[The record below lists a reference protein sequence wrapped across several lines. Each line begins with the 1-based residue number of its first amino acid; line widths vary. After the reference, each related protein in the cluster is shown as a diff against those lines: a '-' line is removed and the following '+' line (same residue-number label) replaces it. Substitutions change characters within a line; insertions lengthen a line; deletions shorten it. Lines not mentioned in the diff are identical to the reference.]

1 LSAAGIRLNP
11 AQRAAVEHLGTPL
24 LVLAGA
30 GSGKTR
36 VLTAK
41 IAFLLGEVGLL
52 PHRILAV
59 TFTNKAAGEM
69 LGRVRQLVGEAAAGL
84 FAGTFHSY
92 CARLLRRHAERIGF
106 RPGFSIYDEADQRA
120 LLRRLLADSGLSEQT
135 FTPGGIAARIGR
147 AKAEMVPP
155 EDAAWFGSGWVA
167 EQVARLYAG
176 YQERLRALNAMD
188 FDDLLVHAVHLLQEH
203 DDLRE
208 RYAERYL
215 YVLVDEYQDTNRP
228 QYELVRML
236 AARHRGL
243 CVVGDPDQSIY
254 AWRGADIR
262 NILSFERD
270 WSDVRVVVLDQN
282 YRSTQNILSAASG
295 LINHNPGRPPKNLW
309 SERGEGEPVCEL
321 VFVDDDQ
328 EARGITRIIGAK
340 RSREGRP
347 LGDFVLLYRT
357 NAQSR
362 VLERALRGAG
372 LPYTVV
378 GGLRFYER
386 AEIKDALAWL
396 RCLVNPRDTVS
407 LARALARPRRGVGG
421 VTLGRLFAFLDGW
434 TGEADAGLPAAVEGL
449 GRGAGGVR
457 SFAALLGRFR
467 GRVGD
472 HDISGLTHDLLEEA
486 GYFEMLRVE
495 GGIEAQTRR
504 ENLEELLAGME
515 EFSSEWGDE
524 ADLVLFLEE
533 ISLLTDVDTWERSGE
548 SVTLMTL
555 HAAKGLEFPVVFITG
570 LEEGLFPLERAQD
583 DPGLLEE
590 ERRLCYVGMT
600 RAQQELYLTRAR
612 VRRRWGNLEENLSS
626 RFLGEI
632 PPGRL
637 KVVDQLGPGRRVSG
651 GRPGPLRAETDPF
664 PDYEGE
670 NQDAGTGLRTGQTVE
685 HPTLGRGRIL
695 SVTGQGERTRL
706 VVAFE
711 ETGTRK
717 LMARY
722 ARLRI
727 VR

>member
-1 LSAAGIRLNP
+1 LR
-11 AQRAAVEHLGTPL
+11 E
-24 LVLAGA
+24 
-30 GSGKTR
+30 
-36 VLTAK
+36 
-41 IAFLLGEVGLL
+41 
-52 PHRILAV
+52 
-59 TFTNKAAGEM
+59 
-69 LGRVRQLVGEAAAGL
+69 AGL
-84 FAGTFHSY
+84 A
-92 CARLLRRHAERIGF
+92 
-106 RPGFSIYDEADQRA
+106 
-120 LLRRLLADSGLSEQT
+120 
-135 FTPGGIAARIGR
+135 
-147 AKAEMVPP
+147 
-155 EDAAWFGSGWVA
+155 
-167 EQVARLYAG
+167 
-176 YQERLRALNAMD
+176 
-188 FDDLLVHAVHLLQEH
+188 
-203 DDLRE
+203 
-208 RYAERYL
+208 
-215 YVLVDEYQDTNRP
+215 
-228 QYELVRML
+228 
-236 AARHRGL
+236 
-243 CVVGDPDQSIY
+243 
-254 AWRGADIR
+254 
-262 NILSFERD
+262 
-270 WSDVRVVVLDQN
+270 
-282 YRSTQNILSAASG
+282 
-295 LINHNPGRPPKNLW
+295 
-309 SERGEGEPVCEL
+309 
-321 VFVDDDQ
+321 
-328 EARGITRIIGAK
+328 
-340 RSREGRP
+340 
-347 LGDFVLLYRT
+347 
-357 NAQSR
+357 
-362 VLERALRGAG
+362 
-372 LPYTVV
+372 YTIV

>member
-1 LSAAGIRLNP
+1 MPAAGISLNP

-41 IAFLLGEVGLL
+41 IAYLLEEVGLL
-52 PHRILAV
+52 PYRIVAV

-69 LGRVRQLVGEAAAGL
+69 LERVQRLVGKKAEGL
-84 FAGTFHSY
+84 FAGTFHRY
-92 CARLLRRHAERIGF
+92 CARLLRRHAERLGF
-106 RPGFSIYDEADQRA
+106 QPGFSIYDDADQRT
-120 LLRRLLADSGLSEQT
+120 LLRRILADSGLPEQT
-135 FTPGGIAARIGR
+135 FTPGLVAARISL
-147 AKAEMVPP
+147 AKAELVPP
-155 EDAAWFGSGWVA
+155 TDAAWFGEGWV
-167 EQVARLYAG
+167 EEEVARLYAR
-176 YQERLRALNAMD
+176 YQQQLYSLNAMD
-188 FDDLLVHAVHLLQEH
+188 FDDLLVNAVRLLSEHA
-203 DDLRE
+203 DIGE
-208 RYAERYL
+208 RYAERYR

-228 QYELVRML
+228 QYELVRLL
-236 AARHRGL
+236 ASRHRGL

-270 WSDVRVVVLDQN
+270 WTDARVVVLDQN
-282 YRSTQNILSAASG
+282 YRSTQNILSASSA
-295 LINHNPGRPPKNLW
+295 LINHNPGRPPKALW
-309 SERGEGEPVCEL
+309 SERGDGEEVHEL
-321 VFVDDDQ
+321 VFIDDEQ
-328 EARGITRIIGAK
+328 EARGITRIILAK
-340 RSREGRP
+340 RSREGRSP
-347 LGDFVLLYRT
+347 GDFVLLYRT

-362 VLERALRGAG
+362 VLERALREAG
-372 LPYTVV
+372 LAYTIV
-378 GGLRFYER
+378 GGIRFYER

-396 RCLVNPRDTVS
+396 RCLVNPRDEVS
-407 LARALARPRRGVGG
+407 LARALGAPRRGVGE
-421 VTLGRLFAFLDGW
+421 VTLGRLFAFLEEW
-434 TGEADAGLPAAVEGL
+434 TGEVEAGLLAAADSL
-449 GRGAGGVR
+449 GRGAEGVR
-457 SFAALLGRFR
+457 SFTALLGRFR
-467 GRVGD
+467 GRVGER
-472 HDISGLTHDLLEEA
+472 DISGLTHDLLEEA

-515 EFSSEWGDE
+515 EFSSEWGEE
-524 ADLVLFLEE
+524 ADLVRFLEE
-533 ISLLTDVDTWERSGE
+533 VSLLTDVDTWERSGE
-548 SVTLMTL
+548 AVTLMTL

-570 LEEGLFPLERAQD
+570 LEEGLFPLARAEED
-583 DPGLLEE
+583 RGLLEE

-612 VRRRWGNLEENLSS
+612 VRRRWGSLEENLPS

-632 PPGRL
+632 PPGMLR
-637 KVVDQLGPGRRVSG
+637 VVDQLGPGRRAGGTGSG
-651 GRPGPLRAETDPF
+651 GLRTESEPF

-670 NQDAGTGLRTGQTVE
+670 DQDAGAGVRTGQTVE
-685 HPTLGRGRIL
+685 HPTLGRGRVL
-695 SVTGQGERTRL
+695 SVTGEGEHTRL

-711 ETGTRK
+711 EAGTRK